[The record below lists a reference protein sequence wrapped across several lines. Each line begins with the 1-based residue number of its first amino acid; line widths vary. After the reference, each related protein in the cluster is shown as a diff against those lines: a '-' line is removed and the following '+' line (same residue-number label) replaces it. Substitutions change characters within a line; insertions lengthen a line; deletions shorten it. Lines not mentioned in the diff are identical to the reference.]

1 MAHLPRYE
9 IICDDAFFHVTW
21 QCHNGEWLLKHE
33 WAKKAYYDLLLKY
46 KDKYGVEIYAYNLM
60 DNHPHLTGHLNG
72 KENFSDFFRVVN
84 SRFAKIVNCQL
95 KRRGQVVMD
104 RFKSPR
110 IESDEHMLKVMAY
123 VDLNQ
128 HRVKKV
134 LHPRNNEWSSY
145 RYYAYGEDDPLLT
158 PSPSYLA
165 LGETPLARQVEYRA
179 IVQALLEHRREIN
192 ISHTYFIGD
201 PEWVI
206 SKHRELCEK
215 LGRRVG
221 EARCLHPLTLS
232 G

>member
-1 MAHLPRYE
+1 
-9 IICDDAFFHVTW
+9 
-21 QCHNGEWLLKHE
+21 
-33 WAKKAYYDLLLKY
+33 
-46 KDKYGVEIYAYNLM
+46 
-60 DNHPHLTGHLNG
+60 
-72 KENFSDFFRVVN
+72 
-84 SRFAKIVNCQL
+84 
-95 KRRGQVVMD
+95 MD

-158 PSPSYLA
+158 SSPSYLA
-165 LGETPLARQVEYRA
+165 LGETPFARQVEYRA

-221 EARCLHPLTLS
+221 ESRCLHPLTLS